1 MLDADALWEL
11 EPFVRNAP
19 TVLTP
24 HTGELARLLGAT
36 SAEIDLHRLES
47 VRRAASRFASVVLLK
62 GADTLVA
69 APREGVLVA
78 SYGTPALATAGSGD
92 VLTGVVAC
100 FLAKGMDPKLGAG
113 NSRRRARR
121 RSRARRAAA
130 RRDRLRPAAGV
141 ATRAC
146 RARPAARAARLMR
159 SEITIDLGA
168 LRRNIRSLL
177 RTLDGAELWAVV
189 KADAYGHGAVD
200 CGGAA
205 LDAGATALCVAT
217 VPEALVLRQEL
228 PSARIIVLGPTSNRE
243 VAQARNAALELG
255 VASGDIPEGVRVHV
269 KLETGMGRW
278 GVSELPML
286 TREVV
291 GVMTHLATADSDP
304 DFARAQV
311 ERFREATD
319 PVSHLTR
326 HVANSAAALRLPESR
341 FDAARCGIA
350 IYGISPFGEEAAADG
365 LEPVLSWQTEV
376 AQARLLRRGE
386 STGYGRRYVAERDT
400 WIGIL
405 PVGYADGFRRDLT
418 GTRGAGRGRAAP
430 GRRHGLDGR
439 NGSRARPR
447 AAAGDAGDA
456 RRSRRDPRESRARRL
471 DDRLRARLRD
481 RVRPDARTASHP

>member
-1 MLDADALWEL
+1 
-11 EPFVRNAP
+11 
-19 TVLTP
+19 
-24 HTGELARLLGAT
+24 
-36 SAEIDLHRLES
+36 
-47 VRRAASRFASVVLLK
+47 
-62 GADTLVA
+62 
-69 APREGVLVA
+69 
-78 SYGTPALATAGSGD
+78 
-92 VLTGVVAC
+92 
-100 FLAKGMDPKLGAG
+100 
-113 NSRRRARR
+113 
-121 RSRARRAAA
+121 
-130 RRDRLRPAAGV
+130 
-141 ATRAC
+141 
-146 RARPAARAARLMR
+146 MR

-243 VAQARNAALELG
+243 VAQARDAALELG

-376 AQARLLRRGE
+376 AQARLLRARRVDGLRPALRRGA
-386 STGYGRRYVAERDT
+386 GHLDRDPAGGLRRR
-400 WIGIL
+400 L
-405 PVGYADGFRRDLT
+405 PPRPDRHA
-418 GTRGAGRGRAAP
+418 GAGRGRAAP

-456 RRSRRDPRESRARRL
+456 RRSRRDRSRSHARVASTIAYELACGIESGPTRARRVIH
-471 DDRLRARLRD
+471 DQG
-481 RVRPDARTASHP
+481 